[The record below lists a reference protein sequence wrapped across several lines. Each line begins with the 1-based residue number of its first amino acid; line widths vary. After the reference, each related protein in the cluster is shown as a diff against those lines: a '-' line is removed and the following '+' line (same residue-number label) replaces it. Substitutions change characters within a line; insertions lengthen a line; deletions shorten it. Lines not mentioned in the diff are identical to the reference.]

1 MHTVRRVAACILAT
15 LVTPFLFMAVDPMDP
30 TGGDALDGT
39 NAGWTAAALAFAAYM
54 IWPRTPRR

>member
-1 MHTVRRVAACILAT
+1 MHTFRRVAACILAS
-15 LVTPFLFMAVDPMDP
+15 LASPFLLMAVEPMDP